1 MLRTLT
7 ITTAATDLQ
16 LLTIAEMRAAAGV
29 SDNSQDVQLT
39 AMGLKI
45 AADIATECNIAVGSG
60 APPTLRRETLT
71 EVVRGAYA
79 DLLFLSRRHEI
90 TITSIVEDGTTLDAE
105 DYLIEPESGILHR
118 LCDDL
123 PIGWCADKVTV
134 VYAAGFDTIPS
145 DLNDAATDFFR
156 SAWQA
161 KDRDPLVKGLRED
174 VPGVY
179 EKETSYWV
187 GSIPGQSNEGAVPD
201 TIDGKL
207 KRFRNTGVA

>member
-29 SDNSQDVQLT
+29 SDNSQDAQLT

-79 DLLFLSRRHEI
+79 DLLVLARRHEI
-90 TITSIVEDGTTLDAE
+90 VITSVVEDGTTVDAA
-105 DYLIEPESGILHR
+105 DYLVNPESGEIHR
-118 LCDDL
+118 LCSDL
-123 PIGWCADKVTV
+123 VTTWCADKVTV
-134 VYAAGFDTIPS
+134 VYAAGFDTVPY
-145 DLNDAATDFFR
+145 DLKDAATDFFR

-161 KDRDPLVKGLRED
+161 QDRDPLVRGLRED
-174 VPGVY
+174 VPGVG
-179 EKETSYWV
+179 EKETTYWV
-187 GSIPGQSNEGAVPD
+187 GSVPGQSNEGAVPD
-201 TIDGKL
+201 AIDGKL